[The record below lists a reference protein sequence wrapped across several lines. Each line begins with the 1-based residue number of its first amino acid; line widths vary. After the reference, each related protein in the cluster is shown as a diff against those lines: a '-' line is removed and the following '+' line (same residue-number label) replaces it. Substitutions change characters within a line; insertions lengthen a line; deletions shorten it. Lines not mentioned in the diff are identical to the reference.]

1 MSGQEN
7 FGPKLKTQTVKIL
20 EMTESVCCFSKCLS
34 TWEIPELQANSVLTD
49 CKFNIGNYFAELRL
63 ATPI

>member
-20 EMTESVCCFSKCLS
+20 EMTESVCCFSKCLP
-34 TWEIPELQANSVLTD
+34 TWEIPEL
-49 CKFNIGNYFAELRL
+49 
-63 ATPI
+63 